1 MADQPPE
8 VLALAATLRE
18 RRLKLGLSQ
27 TDVAEA
33 AGLTRTYVNQI
44 EAGARNPKYSAL
56 RKLAAG
62 YQTELVEIIAAAE
75 LAGADADET

>member
-18 RRLKLGLSQ
+18 RRLDLGLSQ
-27 TDVAEA
+27 TEVAKA

-44 EAGARNPKYSAL
+44 EAGARDPKYSAL
-56 RKLAAG
+56 RKLATG
-62 YQTELVEIIAAAE
+62 YRTELAEIIAAAE
-75 LAGADADET
+75 RAAADADQT